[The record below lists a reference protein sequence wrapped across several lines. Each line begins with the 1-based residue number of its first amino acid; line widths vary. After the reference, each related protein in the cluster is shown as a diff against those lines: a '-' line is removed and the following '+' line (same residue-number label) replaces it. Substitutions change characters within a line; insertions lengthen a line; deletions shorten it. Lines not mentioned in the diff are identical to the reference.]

1 MLGFIQPHVADLPE
15 IWVGDD
21 GFKME
26 VSGTVR
32 GQLFIRHA
40 AGGTPSWGLTGG
52 GTMPAG
58 EAWWRWNSGWAWPD
72 SFDLKPI
79 PAGGKLA
86 NIPTGGVLEQFDS
99 QAFPGGTV
107 THPVLD
113 GGKTWTLTLRRSDGS
128 GEEVG
133 FLRRDG
139 STHELR
145 WYAHKDK
152 VSSGSRVDS
161 TSDTLEFRSYEHDAS
176 CTTWCGA
183 NQVDEPC
190 GHTFPYCSN
199 FHTCD
204 DADDC
209 QAHAAGCSLKNNY
222 REIVSAKKN

>member
-1 MLGFIQPHVADLPE
+1 MIQSNYYEDNPDIQMHVDRFIDWEEVVRLYE
-15 IWVGDD
+15 D
-21 GFKME
+21 GFRDAAAYERTGDERLAMAPHSTEEALDYYRSIFQAYGDLCGNEMSQLAQKMDQE
-26 VSGTVR
+26 
-32 GQLFIRHA
+32 
-40 AGGTPSWGLTGG
+40 GLKF
-52 GTMPAG
+52 
-58 EAWWRWNSGWAWPD
+58 ES
-72 SFDLKPI
+72 
-79 PAGGKLA
+79 
-86 NIPTGGVLEQFDS
+86 
-99 QAFPGGTV
+99 GTV